1 MALWGHRLGETTVGL
16 VLGSESALL
25 KAGVHPGNKLLAL
38 SGHRQR
44 QGASS
49 LGWQPGQ
56 LPLQEQVACTSQ
68 RLSLQSK
75 LCTLISPCSDQGTLR
90 APKGRRCSH
99 LALQHCEGPPLW
111 KPSVLFTCSTLTKRD
126 GLLCPCDCP
135 RPALR
140 AA

>member
-1 MALWGHRLGETTVGL
+1 M
-16 VLGSESALL
+16 LGSESGLL

-38 SGHRQR
+38 SVHRQW

-56 LPLQEQVACTSQ
+56 LLLQEQVDCTSQ

-99 LALQHCEGPPLW
+99 LALQHCKGATTLE
-111 KPSVLFTCSTLTKRD
+111 TICSLHTLNAEQERWV
-126 GLLCPCDCP
+126 PVSM
-135 RPALR
+135 
-140 AA
+140 